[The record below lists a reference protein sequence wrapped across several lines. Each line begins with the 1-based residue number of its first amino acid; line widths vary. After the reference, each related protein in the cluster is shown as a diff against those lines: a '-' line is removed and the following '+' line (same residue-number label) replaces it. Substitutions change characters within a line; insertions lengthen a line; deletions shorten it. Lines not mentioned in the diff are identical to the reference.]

1 MQPGCPWGMLA
12 DVRHSHTPHLLQMMA
27 VSSSHCLHTADPGEG
42 YNAPGRGILP
52 DGQALVNGLTNVKP
66 DAV

>member
-1 MQPGCPWGMLA
+1 
-12 DVRHSHTPHLLQMMA
+12 MMA
-27 VSSSHCLHTADPGEG
+27 FTSSHCLHIADPGEG

-52 DGQALVNGLTNVKP
+52 EGQALVNGLTNVKL